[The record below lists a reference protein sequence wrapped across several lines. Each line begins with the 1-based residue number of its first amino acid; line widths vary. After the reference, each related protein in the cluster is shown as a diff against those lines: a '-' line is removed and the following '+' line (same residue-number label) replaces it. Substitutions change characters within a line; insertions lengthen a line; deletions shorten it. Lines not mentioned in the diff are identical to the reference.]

1 MLYGCILEHLDS
13 IGDSPEPELITR
25 EAMAARRR
33 IMFSSFDYQDEFS
46 LRVSRAL
53 EAFEQEIRPMLG
65 HTRPVKV
72 LRSV

>member
-1 MLYGCILEHLDS
+1 
-13 IGDSPEPELITR
+13 
-25 EAMAARRR
+25 
-33 IMFSSFDYQDEFS
+33 MFSSFDYQDEFS